1 MSRYEK
7 ANTIPGTRSCHHFRP
22 VSETEIHGKK
32 FSNDDINVIDYFFVN
47 PTQNFYNVNVLPNDY
62 TTCIYDGDCWVVLV
76 ESVNVEEQDA
86 TCNFLHYSGKP
97 CTYYWPQREDRAY
110 VPLNKFI
117 AILDPPMSSSNGRK
131 YIFDKAQIENSYKSF
146 QSGKNSTKK

>member
-86 TCNFLHYSGKP
+86 TF
-97 CTYYWPQREDRAY
+97 
-110 VPLNKFI
+110 FI
-117 AILDPPMSSSNGRK
+117 IV
-131 YIFDKAQIENSYKSF
+131 ENHALTIGHKERIGHMYL
-146 QSGKNSTKK
+146 